1 MHPRP
6 VFGATE
12 MPWPNSPRNLYP
24 VRLICTAPLAWHDI
38 SSMSNLTGQTLGGR
52 YLIRRLLASGG
63 MASVYVADDTRLDR
77 EVAIKVVHP
86 HLAESYRERFVA
98 EAKLAARLQQP
109 NLVNVFDQG
118 RDGQLAW
125 MAMEYVSGITL
136 RDVMDKFHALDA
148 ERALELFEPVLAGL
162 ASAHKAGILH
172 RDLKP
177 ENVLLADD
185 GRIKLSDWGLAR
197 EVDQRT
203 KTESLIG
210 TVAYVSPELVL
221 RGSADA
227 RSDVYAAGIL
237 LFELVTGRQPFIGE
251 QAVQVAFQHAN
262 STVPAPST
270 VNPAVP
276 ALVDELVLWATARE
290 PAHRPADAAELL
302 AVVARARAELRN
314 SGDLAQTTQLAKTQR
329 LEATTKIG
337 DLDTLGFNDANVTER
352 IAAPGS
358 VEVVTGATAG
368 AATDVIGGFSDDLD
382 ALGISGGTGNGT
394 SLNQTE
400 RISLA
405 QLEDDELHPLERLE
419 KPNPA
424 LKLLLI
430 SVALVLVG
438 SAVGWFFSSGPGAF
452 KSIPVLAG
460 QSQSSAESTLGAIH
474 LDYTVVTENN
484 KDVAAGQVIRTEPA
498 AGQLAFGQVKVFV
511 SLGPKQ
517 IRVPELTGKNL
528 VDATAALVSAGLE
541 LGAVSSWFDDTPL
554 GTVYDYT
561 GADGSAIL
569 DGTKIDLKLSL
580 GTIPLVTGM
589 DASLAN
595 STLSA
600 VGLVVTDTKSEYS
613 ETVAKGKVIT
623 IQTAQGQPIGKGAS
637 VTLVVSKGSAMVT
650 MPKVVGETILAAK
663 TLLENLG
670 IRVIVNTN
678 QLQSNWGVAKVKSAS
693 ANAGTQIDV
702 TKTSVTINS
711 K

>member
-1 MHPRP
+1 
-6 VFGATE
+6 
-12 MPWPNSPRNLYP
+12 
-24 VRLICTAPLAWHDI
+24 
-38 SSMSNLTGQTLGGR
+38 MSNLTGQTLGGR
-52 YLIRRLLASGG
+52 YVIRRLLASGG

-98 EAKLAARLQQP
+98 EAKLAARLQHP

-118 RDGQLAW
+118 RDDQLAW

-148 ERALELFEPVLAGL
+148 DRALELFEPVLAGL

-237 LFELVTGRQPFIGE
+237 LFELVTGRQPFVGE

-262 STVPAPST
+262 SSVPAPSS
-270 VNPAVP
+270 VNPSVP

-290 PAHRPADAAELL
+290 PAHRPADAGELL
-302 AVVARARAELRN
+302 AVVSRARAELRT
-314 SGDLAQTTQLAKTQR
+314 SGDVAQTTALAKTQR
-329 LEATTKIG
+329 LAATTKIG
-337 DLDTLGFNDANVTER
+337 DLESLGFNDANVTER

-358 VEVVTGATAG
+358 VEVDFQTGAG
-368 AATDVIGGFSDDLD
+368 AATEVIGGFGDDLT
-382 ALGISGGTGNGT
+382 ALGIGASNASPAGPGSGN
-394 SLNQTE
+394 STE
-400 RISLA
+400 RISID

-424 LKLLLI
+424 LKLLTI
-430 SVALVLVG
+430 SVALVLIG

-474 LDYTVVTENN
+474 LDYQVVTENN
-484 KDVAAGQVIRTEPA
+484 KDVAAGQVIRTEPP
-498 AGQLAFGQVKVFV
+498 AGQLAFGQVKIFV

-517 IRVPELTGKNL
+517 IRVPELAGKNL
-528 VDATAALVSAGLE
+528 VDATATLVSAGLE
-541 LGAVSSWFDDTPL
+541 LGAVSSWFEDAPV

-580 GTIPLVTGM
+580 GSIPLVTGM

-595 STLSA
+595 STLTA
-600 VGLVVTDTKSEYS
+600 VGLVVTETKNEYS
-613 ETVAKGKVIT
+613 EIVAKGKVIT

>member
-1 MHPRP
+1 
-6 VFGATE
+6 
-12 MPWPNSPRNLYP
+12 
-24 VRLICTAPLAWHDI
+24 
-38 SSMSNLTGQTLGGR
+38 
-52 YLIRRLLASGG
+52 

-77 EVAIKVVHP
+77 EVAVKVVHP

-98 EAKLAARLQQP
+98 EAKLAARLQHP

-118 RDGQLAW
+118 RDDQLAW
-125 MAMEYVSGITL
+125 MTMEYVSGITL

-148 ERALELFEPVLAGL
+148 DRALELFEPVLAGL

-203 KTESLIG
+203 MTDSLIG

-237 LFELVTGRQPFIGE
+237 LFELVTGRQPFVGE
-251 QAVQVAFQHAN
+251 QPVQIAFQHAN
-262 STVPAPST
+262 STVPAPSSVT
-270 VNPAVP
+270 PTVP

-290 PAHRPADAAELL
+290 PAHRPADAGELL
-302 AVVARARAELRN
+302 AVVSRARAELRN
-314 SGDLAQTTQLAKTQR
+314 SGVLSQTTALAHTQR
-329 LEATTKIG
+329 LAATTKIG
-337 DLDTLGFNDANVTER
+337 DLEALGFNDANVTER
-352 IAAPGS
+352 IAAPGT
-358 VEVVTGATAG
+358 VEIDPTAG
-368 AATDVIGGFSDDLD
+368 ARAATEVIGTFGDDLVG
-382 ALGISGGTGNGT
+382 LGAGSKAAPAGGTGG
-394 SLNQTE
+394 NQTE
-400 RISLA
+400 RISLN
-405 QLEDDELHPLERLE
+405 QLEEDELHPLERLE
-419 KPNPA
+419 KSNPA
-424 LKLLLI
+424 FKLLI
-430 SVALVLVG
+430 MSAALVLLG
-438 SAVGWFFSSGPGAF
+438 STIGWFFSSGPGAF

-474 LDYTVVTENN
+474 LDYLIVTENN
-484 KDVAAGQVIRTEPA
+484 KEVAAGQVIRSEPA

-517 IRVPELTGKNL
+517 IRVPEIKGQNL
-528 VDATAALVSAGLE
+528 VDATASLVGAGLE
-541 LGAVSSWFDDTPL
+541 LGAVSSWFDNAAL

-580 GTIPLVTGM
+580 GPIPLVSGM

-600 VGLVVTDTKSEYS
+600 VGLVVAETKTEYS

-623 IQTAQGQPIGKGAS
+623 VQTAQGQPIGKGAA

-650 MPKVVGETILAAK
+650 MPRVVGETILAAK

-678 QLQSNWGVAKVKSAS
+678 QLQSNWGVAKVKSVSAS
-693 ANAGTQIDV
+693 AGTQIDV

>member
-1 MHPRP
+1 
-6 VFGATE
+6 
-12 MPWPNSPRNLYP
+12 
-24 VRLICTAPLAWHDI
+24 
-38 SSMSNLTGQTLGGR
+38 
-52 YLIRRLLASGG
+52 

-98 EAKLAARLQQP
+98 EAKLAARLQHA

-118 RDGQLAW
+118 RDDQLAW
-125 MAMEYVSGITL
+125 MAMEYVPGITL
-136 RDVMDKFHALDA
+136 RDVMDKFPALDA

-237 LFELVTGRQPFIGE
+237 LFELVTGRQPFVGE

-262 STVPAPST
+262 STVPAPSS
-270 VNPAVP
+270 VNPEVP

-290 PAHRPADAAELL
+290 PAHRPADAGELL
-302 AVVARARAELRN
+302 AVVSRARAELRN
-314 SGDLAQTTQLAKTQR
+314 SGDLSQTTALAQTQR
-329 LEATTKIG
+329 LAATSKIG
-337 DLDTLGFNDANVTER
+337 DLESLGFNDANVTER

-358 VEVVTGATAG
+358 VEISPAVGAGTA
-368 AATDVIGGFSDDLD
+368 TEVIGGFAEDL
-382 ALGISGGTGNGT
+382 ASLGIGATSAGPAGGILGNH
-394 SLNQTE
+394 TE
-400 RISLA
+400 RISLD
-405 QLEDDELHPLERLE
+405 QLEEDELHPLERLE

-424 LKLLLI
+424 LKLLII
-430 SVALVLVG
+430 STALVLLG
-438 SAVGWFFSSGPGAF
+438 SALGWFFSSGPGAF

-474 LDYTVVTENN
+474 LDYLIVTENN
-484 KDVAAGQVIRTEPA
+484 KEVAAGQVIRSEPA

-517 IRVPELTGKNL
+517 IRVPEIKGQNL
-528 VDATAALVSAGLE
+528 VDATASLVGAGLE
-541 LGAVSSWFDDTPL
+541 LGAVSSWFDNAAL

-580 GTIPLVTGM
+580 GPIPLVSGM

-600 VGLVVTDTKSEYS
+600 VGLVVAETKTEYS

-623 IQTAQGQPIGKGAS
+623 IQTAQGQPIGKGAA

-693 ANAGTQIDV
+693 ATAGTQIDV
-702 TKTSVTINS
+702 TKTAVTINS

>member
-1 MHPRP
+1 
-6 VFGATE
+6 
-12 MPWPNSPRNLYP
+12 
-24 VRLICTAPLAWHDI
+24 
-38 SSMSNLTGQTLGGR
+38 MSNLTGQTLGGR

-98 EAKLAARLQQP
+98 EAKLAARLQHP

-118 RDGQLAW
+118 RDEQMAW

-237 LFELVTGRQPFIGE
+237 LFELVTGRQPFVGE
-251 QAVQVAFQHAN
+251 QAVQVAFQHAHD
-262 STVPAPST
+262 TVPAPSSI
-270 VNPAVP
+270 NPAVP

-290 PAHRPADAAELL
+290 PAHRPADAGELL
-302 AVVARARAELRN
+302 AVVSRARAELRN
-314 SGDLAQTTQLAKTQR
+314 SGDLAQTTLLAKTQR
-329 LEATTKIG
+329 LDATTKIG
-337 DLDTLGFNDANVTER
+337 DLDSAGFNNDNVTER
-352 IAAPGS
+352 ITAPGS
-358 VEVVTGATAG
+358 VEVGTAPQTDSATG
-368 AATDVIGGFSDDLD
+368 VIGGFADDLT
-382 ALGISGGTGNGT
+382 ALGLSAGNT
-394 SLNQTE
+394 SSTVGNNSTE
-400 RISLA
+400 RIELEQLA
-405 QLEDDELHPLERLE
+405 DDELHPLERLE

-424 LKLLLI
+424 IKLLAM
-430 SVALVLVG
+430 SVVLMLLG

-474 LDYTVVTENN
+474 VDFQVVTENN
-484 KDVAAGQVIRTEPA
+484 KEVAAGQVIRTEPA
-498 AGQLAFGQVKVFV
+498 AGQLAFGQIKVFV

-517 IRVPELTGKNL
+517 IRVPELAGKNL
-528 VDATAALVSAGLE
+528 VDATAALVGAGLE
-541 LGAVSSWFDDTPL
+541 LGAVSSWFDDAPL

-580 GTIPLVTGM
+580 GPIPLVSGM
-589 DASLAN
+589 DASIAN
-595 STLSA
+595 STLTA
-600 VGLVVTDTKSEYS
+600 VGLVVTETKSEYS

-623 IQTAQGQPIGKGAS
+623 AQTAQGQPIGKGAS

>member
-1 MHPRP
+1 
-6 VFGATE
+6 
-12 MPWPNSPRNLYP
+12 
-24 VRLICTAPLAWHDI
+24 
-38 SSMSNLTGQTLGGR
+38 MSNLTGQTLGGR

-98 EAKLAARLQQP
+98 EAKLAARLQHP

-118 RDGQLAW
+118 RDDQLAW

-237 LFELVTGRQPFIGE
+237 LFELVTGRQPFVGE
-251 QAVQVAFQHAN
+251 QAVQVAFQHAHD
-262 STVPAPST
+262 TVPAPSSI
-270 VNPAVP
+270 NPAVP

-290 PAHRPADAAELL
+290 PAHRPADASELL
-302 AVVARARAELRN
+302 AVVSRARAELRN
-314 SGDLAQTTQLAKTQR
+314 SGDLAQTTLLAKTQR
-329 LEATTKIG
+329 LDATTKIG
-337 DLDTLGFNDANVTER
+337 DLDSAGFNNDNVTER

-358 VEVVTGATAG
+358 VEVGSAPQNGSATE
-368 AATDVIGGFSDDLD
+368 VIGGFADDLT
-382 ALGISGGTGNGT
+382 ALGLSAENTSSALGN
-394 SLNQTE
+394 NPTE
-400 RISLA
+400 RIALEQLA
-405 QLEDDELHPLERLE
+405 DDELHPLERLE

-424 LKLLLI
+424 FKLLAT
-430 SVALVLVG
+430 SVVLVLLG

-474 LDYTVVTENN
+474 VDFQVVTENN
-484 KDVAAGQVIRTEPA
+484 KEVAAGQVIRTEPA
-498 AGQLAFGQVKVFV
+498 AGQLAFGQIKVFV

-517 IRVPELTGKNL
+517 IRVPELAGKNL
-528 VDATAALVSAGLE
+528 VDATAALVGAGLE
-541 LGAVSSWFDDTPL
+541 LGAVSSWFDDAPL

-561 GADGSAIL
+561 GADGSSIL

-580 GTIPLVTGM
+580 GPIPLVSGM
-589 DASLAN
+589 DASIAN
-595 STLSA
+595 STLTA
-600 VGLVVTDTKSEYS
+600 VGLVVTETKNEYS

-623 IQTAQGQPIGKGAS
+623 VQTAQGQPIGKGAS

>member
-1 MHPRP
+1 
-6 VFGATE
+6 
-12 MPWPNSPRNLYP
+12 
-24 VRLICTAPLAWHDI
+24 
-38 SSMSNLTGQTLGGR
+38 MSNLTGQTLGER

-98 EAKLAARLQQP
+98 EAKLAARLQHP

-118 RDGQLAW
+118 RDDQLAW

-136 RDVMDKFHALDA
+136 RDVMDKFHVLDA

-237 LFELVTGRQPFIGE
+237 LFELVTGRQPFVGE

-276 ALVDELVLWATARE
+276 PLVDELVLWATARE
-290 PAHRPADAAELL
+290 PAHRPTDAGELL
-302 AVVARARAELRN
+302 AVVSRARAELRN
-314 SGDLAQTTQLAKTQR
+314 SGDLSQTTALAHTQR
-329 LEATTKIG
+329 LAATTKIG
-337 DLDTLGFNDANVTER
+337 DLESLGFNDANVTER

-358 VEVVTGATAG
+358 VEVDPTAGAG
-368 AATDVIGGFSDDLD
+368 AATEVIGGYGDDL
-382 ALGISGGTGNGT
+382 ATLGIRATSAKPAGGIHG
-394 SLNQTE
+394 NQTE
-400 RISLA
+400 RISLD

-424 LKLLLI
+424 LKLLII
-430 SVALVLVG
+430 STALVLLG

-474 LDYTVVTENN
+474 LDYQIVTENN
-484 KDVAAGQVIRTEPA
+484 KEVATGQVIRSEPA

-517 IRVPELTGKNL
+517 IRVPEIKGQNL
-528 VDATAALVSAGLE
+528 VDATASLVGAGLE
-541 LGAVSSWFDDTPL
+541 LGAVSSWFDNAAL

-580 GTIPLVTGM
+580 GPIPLVSGM

-600 VGLVVTDTKSEYS
+600 VGLVVADTKTEYS

-623 IQTAQGQPIGKGAS
+623 IQTAQGQPIGKGAA

-693 ANAGTQIDV
+693 ANVGAQIDV